1 MSLCSNQAAE
11 EAPRAVVGTLPT
23 RFQNYVDCCPAK
35 KQTTADQAVYQDVV
49 EAVGAE
55 VAEMAVETAEMAM
68 EAEAE
73 LKV

>member
-1 MSLCSNQAAE
+1 MSLCSNQAAK

-49 EAVGAE
+49 EEAMAE

>member
-1 MSLCSNQAAE
+1 M
-11 EAPRAVVGTLPT
+11 PT

-35 KQTTADQAVYQDVV
+35 KQTTADQAACQDAV

-68 EAEAE
+68 VVEAE

>member
-1 MSLCSNQAAE
+1 MSLCSNQAAK

-35 KQTTADQAVYQDVV
+35 KQTTADQAACQDA
-49 EAVGAE
+49 AVDAMAE
-55 VAEMAVETAEMAM
+55 MAEMAVETAEMAM
-68 EAEAE
+68 VVEAD